1 MNQKPLM
8 PKASAV
14 WLIDNTSLSFKQIAE
29 FCGLHLLEV
38 VAIADGEA
46 LQGIKG
52 FNLVSAGQLSS
63 EEISKGEKNDNYK
76 LQMSEQKVYLPET
89 TKRKKRYTP
98 VSKRQD
104 RPNAILWLINNHP
117 KLKDGQISHLVGTT
131 SATIE
136 QIRNRTHWNSS
147 SLSPMD
153 PVTLGLCSQIDL
165 DAEIKKSAKST
176 DEKNNKTINEMF
188 SPSSS

>member
-63 EEISKGEKNDNYK
+63 EEISKGEKDDNYK
-76 LQMSEQKVYLPET
+76 LQISEQKVYLPET
-89 TKRKKRYTP
+89 TKRK
-98 VSKRQD
+98 
-104 RPNAILWLINNHP
+104 
-117 KLKDGQISHLVGTT
+117 
-131 SATIE
+131 
-136 QIRNRTHWNSS
+136 
-147 SLSPMD
+147 
-153 PVTLGLCSQIDL
+153 
-165 DAEIKKSAKST
+165 
-176 DEKNNKTINEMF
+176 
-188 SPSSS
+188 